1 MKEIVFLLILGI
13 IACATVIP
21 VQDIYYN
28 GEYDL
33 SQEYS
38 EEINAY
44 GFRLPVIPGDQM
56 DIEIKIKKEDTF
68 NFDGLVYAYTANPS
82 DEDIQKYGGVEISS
96 ISQNMYYEGDYAVYY
111 KTFQVPEGSYYFAVY
126 AKYEAYQPYSHIYV
140 RINLSRYKYSY
151 IKDLAFNRDYEFDT
165 SIFSTGIIP
174 YNYGI
179 FMSVPIIDDETIEI
193 QLTTQKE
200 YDKNAAFKVDVCEF
214 EHKPT
219 PSEIYFGTGAKKC
232 TNNLQNTSTESL
244 KYKYPFTSSENVR
257 YLSLCVTNLNDDL
270 TYINTNIYSEVP
282 PEPTDP
288 TPESTDP
295 TPEPTESPNPGS
307 TAEKNNF
314 SKALLGLLFLIL
326 I

>member
-13 IACATVIP
+13 IACASVIP

-33 SQEYS
+33 SQDYS

-56 DIEIKIKKEDTF
+56 DIEIKIKKEDTN

-82 DEDIQKYGGVEISS
+82 DEDIQNYRGTPITRVSE
-96 ISQNMYYEGDYAVYY
+96 NMYNEGDYTVYY
-111 KTFQVPEGSYYFAVY
+111 KTFQVPQGIQYFAVY
-126 AKYEAYQPYSHIYV
+126 AVYSAYQLHSYIHV

-151 IKDLAFNRDYEFDT
+151 IKDLPFNTNYEFDT
-165 SIFSTGIIP
+165 SIFSNGIIP
-174 YNYGI
+174 NNYGI
-179 FMSVPIIDDETIEI
+179 FMRLPINRDTIEI
-193 QLTTQKE
+193 QLETRKAYAQ
-200 YDKNAAFKVDVCEF
+200 NAFKVDVCEF
-214 EHKPT
+214 DHLPT
-219 PSEIYFGTGAKKC
+219 SSEVYFGTNAKKC
-232 TNNLQNTSTESL
+232 FINLQNTSTENL
-244 KYKYPFTSSENVR
+244 KYKYPFSSEENVN
-257 YLSLCVTNLNDDL
+257 YISICVTNLNDDL
-270 TYINTNIYSEVP
+270 TYINTNIYFE
-282 PEPTDP
+282 DP

-295 TPEPTESPNPGS
+295 TPGPTDPSGS
-307 TAEKNNF
+307 AEKNNF